1 MISKVETEYIY
12 NLLEK
17 LTTKEKNI
25 LLYYL
30 FVEKI
35 RYIGFTNFT
44 NYINKFLE
52 EIDKKEVKI

>member
-1 MISKVETEYIY
+1 MISKAETEYIY

-30 FVEKI
+30 FAEKI
-35 RYIGFTNFT
+35 RYVGFNNFIE
-44 NYINKFLE
+44 YINKFLE
-52 EIDKKEVKI
+52 DINKAR